1 MKHMKKILTIAALTL
16 ISTVSCKKITDINVD
31 PKGASVVPAAA
42 LFSNA
47 EKSFSDLYSSSNVN
61 TNIFRLIVQYWT
73 ETTYTDEANFDLD
86 TRQIPR
92 QIWNGL
98 YRDVIRD
105 LREAKTL
112 IPNQTQSTVAAT
124 DAAIKQ
130 NQTAQAEIME
140 IVAWY
145 YLVTTFGNVPYTDA
159 LNSNNT
165 MPKYDD
171 QKTIYYD
178 LLTRLDAAIA
188 KLNIN
193 FEGFGSAD
201 LIYGGDVAMWKKF
214 ANSFKLKMGMTIAD
228 SDPAKAKQVVE
239 SAVAGG
245 VFTSSADNAEFPY
258 EQNPP
263 NTNPVWVDLV
273 QSGRKD
279 FVGTSTIINRMK
291 SWNDPRLPY
300 YFTFNGTGTTY
311 SGGTPGASSNY
322 STFSKPSGSALVS
335 SSIGH
340 VTDPDFPGVLLS
352 YDEVEFY
359 LAEAVMRGFN
369 VGGTA
374 LQHYNNAIRA
384 SIIWWGGTQAQAD
397 AYLTQPGVIWNPIN
411 WRQQIGEQKWL
422 ALYNRGWDAW
432 IEWRRLDYPQLTA
445 PADALSVIPLRFTY
459 PIPEQNV
466 NTANYN
472 AAATA
477 MGGDDVGVKLFW
489 DKF

>member
-1 MKHMKKILTIAALTL
+1 MKKYLIITALAIFAT
-16 ISTVSCKKITDINVD
+16 TACKKITDINVD
-31 PKGASVVPAAA
+31 PKNPQLVPAAS
-42 LFSNA
+42 LYTNA
-47 EKSFSDLYSSSNVN
+47 QKNFSDLYSSSNVN

-105 LREAKTL
+105 LRESKAL
-112 IPNQTQSTVAAT
+112 VPNQTQSTNAAT

-130 NQTAQAEIME
+130 NQIAQAEVME

-145 YLVTTFGNVPYTDA
+145 YLVTTFGNIPYTEA
-159 LNSNNT
+159 LNSENT
-165 MPKYDD
+165 LPKYDD

-178 LLTRLDAAIA
+178 LLTRLDAAIS
-188 KLNIN
+188 KLNVN
-193 FEGFGSAD
+193 YDGFGSAD
-201 LIYGGDVAMWKKF
+201 LIYGGDIAAWKKF

-228 SDPAKAKQVVE
+228 YDNAKAKTVVE
-239 SAVAGG
+239 SAVAAG

-258 EQNPP
+258 QTSPP

-291 SWNDPRLPY
+291 TFNDPRLPY
-300 YFTFNGTGTTY
+300 YFTVNGTGTNY

-322 STFSKPSGSALVS
+322 ATFSKPSGSALVAG
-335 SSIGH
+335 SIGH

-352 YDEVEFY
+352 YDEVEFF
-359 LAEAVMRGFN
+359 LAEAVMRGYN

-374 LQHYNNAIRA
+374 VSHYNKAITA
-384 SIIWWGGTQAQAD
+384 SILWWGGSQAQAD
-397 AYLTQPGVIWNPIN
+397 IYLLQPGVIWDPIN
-411 WRQQIGEQKWL
+411 WKQRIGDQKWF

-445 PADALSVIPLRFTY
+445 PATALSAIPLRYTY

-472 AAATA
+472 AASTA
-477 MGGDDVGVKLFW
+477 IGGDDVTTKLFW